1 MNIPHSRADGFTLLE
16 MVLVLLLVS
25 VAASM
30 LIPYMRGGLDQSAQ
44 APLRLVH
51 SGAISAQMAQLVTRN
66 TNDLETLRVQL
77 VAEGVDAAYISF
89 PEPPPYQAV
98 PGGTDLLR
106 VQLTD
111 AQNNRLVTILGNPQ

>member
-1 MNIPHSRADGFTLLE
+1 MNIPHSRSDAFTLLE

-25 VAASM
+25 VAGAM
-30 LIPYMRGGLDQSAQ
+30 LVPYMRGGLDQSAQ

-51 SGAISAQMAQLVTRN
+51 SGAISAQMAQLMIRN

-89 PEPPPYQAV
+89 PETPPYQAV
-98 PGGTDLLR
+98 SGGTDLLR
-106 VQLTD
+106 VVLTD
-111 AQNNRLVTILGNPQ
+111 AQNNRLVTILGSPQ